1 MRIAILGGPGSG
13 KGTQAKLLSER
24 YRVPQISTGDLLRD
38 AVKNNQELGEQVK
51 ELMDSGQLVG
61 DAIVSKLLE
70 ERLIKKDTRRGFI
83 VDGYPRSIPQAQ
95 TLDTLLGMLGK
106 PLQIAINIDVDG
118 DVLVKRIAGR
128 SSCAKCGA
136 IYNEYFSPTKVEN
149 KCDKC
154 GHGKFQSRDD
164 DTVETA
170 TTRIKVYHQETAP
183 LITYYRAQHKLRTM
197 MGVGDI
203 DQIYQKLCDMID
215 LEIRPLQIKT
225 LEVATDTVIEEDT
238 TIIAGGKV
246 NRIKAPVKKAAPQSP
261 PVRKTPTKKT
271 SAKKPPVKKPPVKKP
286 PVKKPP
292 VKKPPVKKAAA
303 KKTTARPVS
312 KKTPAKKVRGKKQQ
326 AS

>member
-38 AVKNNQELGEQVK
+38 AVKNDKNLGVQVR
-51 ELMDSGQLVG
+51 ELMDSGKLVSDG
-61 DAIVSKLLE
+61 IVSKLLE
-70 ERLIKKDTRRGFI
+70 NRLIKKDTRRGFI
-83 VDGYPRSIPQAQ
+83 IDGYPRSIPQAQ

-106 PLQIAINIDVDG
+106 PLQIAINIDVDD

-136 IYNEYFSPTKVEN
+136 IYNKYFSPPKVTH

-154 GHGKFQSRDD
+154 GGGKFESRGD

-170 TTRIKVYHQETAP
+170 TTRIEVYHRETAP

-197 MGVGDI
+197 TGTGDI
-203 DQIYQKLCDMID
+203 DQIHQKLCDIID

-225 LEVATDTVIEEDT
+225 LEVATDTADEEDS

-246 NRIKAPVKKAAPQSP
+246 NRIKAP
-261 PVRKTPTKKT
+261 
-271 SAKKPPVKKPPVKKP
+271 AKKPTSSEKPALSQTVPKKKTVSKRTSKRP
-286 PVKKPP
+286 
-292 VKKPPVKKAAA
+292 AA
-303 KKTTARPVS
+303 KKA
-312 KKTPAKKVRGKKQQ
+312 PAKKAPGKKQK
-326 AS
+326 SS

>member
-38 AVKNNQELGEQVK
+38 AVKSDQGLGAQVK
-51 ELMDSGQLVG
+51 ELMDNGQLVS
-61 DAIVSKLLE
+61 DSIVSKLLE
-70 ERLIKKDTRRGFI
+70 DRLINKDTRRGFI

-106 PLQIAINIDVDG
+106 PLQIAINIDVD
-118 DVLVKRIAGR
+118 DDILVQRITGR
-128 SSCAKCGA
+128 SSCADCGA
-136 IYNEYFSPTKVEN
+136 IYNEYFFPPKVAN

-154 GHGKFQSRDD
+154 GGGRFESRDD

-170 TTRIKVYHQETAP
+170 TMRLEVYHLETAP

-197 MGVGDI
+197 TGTGDI
-203 DQIYQKLCDMID
+203 HQIHQKLCDIID

-225 LEVATDTVIEEDT
+225 LEVATDTSDEEES

-246 NRIKAPVKKAAPQSP
+246 NRIKVPAKKKLPGEVPLLKKTATGKPV
-261 PVRKTPTKKT
+261 TKKT
-271 SAKKPPVKKPPVKKP
+271 ASKKTSRRP
-286 PVKKPP
+286 
-292 VKKPPVKKAAA
+292 AA
-303 KKTTARPVS
+303 KKA
-312 KKTPAKKVRGKKQQ
+312 PAKKVRTKKNQQ
-326 AS
+326 QS

>member
-38 AVKNNQELGEQVK
+38 AVKNDQGLGAQVK
-51 ELMDSGQLVG
+51 ELMDNGQLVS
-61 DAIVSKLLE
+61 DSIVSKLLE
-70 ERLIKKDTRRGFI
+70 DRLINKDTRRGFI

-118 DVLVKRIAGR
+118 DILVKRITGR
-128 SSCAKCGA
+128 ISCVDCGA
-136 IYNEYFSPTKVEN
+136 IYNEHFFPPKVAN

-154 GHGKFQSRDD
+154 GGGNFESRDD
-164 DTVETA
+164 DTVETV
-170 TTRIKVYHQETAP
+170 TMRLEVYHRETAP

-197 MGVGDI
+197 TGTGDI
-203 DQIYQKLCDMID
+203 DQIHQKLCDIID

-225 LEVATDTVIEEDT
+225 LEVATDNSDEEES

-246 NRIKAPVKKAAPQSP
+246 NRIKVPAKKKLPGKKPQLKKTAKEKPVTNKAAS
-261 PVRKTPTKKT
+261 KKT
-271 SAKKPPVKKPPVKKP
+271 SRRP
-286 PVKKPP
+286 
-292 VKKPPVKKAAA
+292 AA
-303 KKTTARPVS
+303 KKV
-312 KKTPAKKVRGKKQQ
+312 PAKKVRTKKQQ
-326 AS
+326 QS

>member
-38 AVKNNQELGEQVK
+38 VVKNDQGLGAQVK
-51 ELMDSGQLVG
+51 ELMDNGQLVS
-61 DAIVSKLLE
+61 DSIVSKLLE
-70 ERLIKKDTRRGFI
+70 DRLINKDTRRGFI

-118 DVLVKRIAGR
+118 DILVKRITGR
-128 SSCAKCGA
+128 ISCADCGA
-136 IYNEYFSPTKVEN
+136 IYNEHFFPPKIAN

-154 GHGKFQSRDD
+154 GGGRFESRDD
-164 DTVETA
+164 DNVETV
-170 TTRIKVYHQETAP
+170 TMRLEVYHRETAP

-197 MGVGDI
+197 TGTGDI
-203 DQIYQKLCDMID
+203 DQIHQKLCDIID

-225 LEVATDTVIEEDT
+225 LEVATDTSDEEES

-246 NRIKAPVKKAAPQSP
+246 NRIKVPAKKKLPGEVPLLKKTATGKPV
-261 PVRKTPTKKT
+261 TKKT
-271 SAKKPPVKKPPVKKP
+271 ASKKTSIRP
-286 PVKKPP
+286 
-292 VKKPPVKKAAA
+292 AA
-303 KKTTARPVS
+303 KKV
-312 KKTPAKKVRGKKQQ
+312 PAKKVHTKKQQ
-326 AS
+326 QP

>member
-38 AVKNNQELGEQVK
+38 AVKNDKNLGAQVK
-51 ELMDSGQLVG
+51 ELMDSGELVG
-61 DAIVSKLLE
+61 DGIVSKLLE
-70 ERLIKKDTRRGFI
+70 ERLIRKDTRRGFI

-128 SSCAKCGA
+128 SSCANCGA
-136 IYNEYFSPTKVEN
+136 IYNEYFSPPKVEN

-154 GHGKFQSRDD
+154 GSGKFESRDD

-170 TTRIKVYHQETAP
+170 TTRIQVYHRETAP

-197 MGVGDI
+197 AGAGDI
-203 DQIYQKLCDMID
+203 DQIHQKLCDIID

-225 LEVATDTVIEEDT
+225 LEVATDTAVEEDST
-238 TIIAGGKV
+238 VIAGGKV
-246 NRIKAPVKKAAPQSP
+246 NRIKAPA
-261 PVRKTPTKKT
+261 RKTSSGEKPASTQTASKKT
-271 SAKKPPVKKPPVKKP
+271 SRRP
-286 PVKKPP
+286 
-292 VKKPPVKKAAA
+292 AA
-303 KKTTARPVS
+303 
-312 KKTPAKKVRGKKQQ
+312 KKTPAKKARGKKQ
-326 AS
+326 

>member
-38 AVKNNQELGEQVK
+38 SVKNDQGLGAQVK
-51 ELMDSGQLVG
+51 ELMDSGQLVS
-61 DAIVSKLLE
+61 DSIVSKLLE
-70 ERLIKKDTRRGFI
+70 DRLINKDTRRGFI

-118 DVLVKRIAGR
+118 DILVKRITGR
-128 SSCAKCGA
+128 ISCADCGA
-136 IYNEYFSPTKVEN
+136 IYNEHFFPPKVAN

-154 GHGKFQSRDD
+154 GGGKFVSRDD
-164 DTVETA
+164 DTVETV
-170 TTRIKVYHQETAP
+170 TMRLEVYHRETAP

-197 MGVGDI
+197 TGTGDI
-203 DQIYQKLCDMID
+203 DQIHQKLCDIID

-225 LEVATDTVIEEDT
+225 LEVATDTSDEEES

-246 NRIKAPVKKAAPQSP
+246 NRIKVPAKKKLPGEIPLSKKTATGKPV
-261 PVRKTPTKKT
+261 TKKT
-271 SAKKPPVKKPPVKKP
+271 ASKKTSRRP
-286 PVKKPP
+286 
-292 VKKPPVKKAAA
+292 AA
-303 KKTTARPVS
+303 KKV
-312 KKTPAKKVRGKKQQ
+312 PAKKVRTKKQQ
-326 AS
+326 QP

>member
-38 AVKNNQELGEQVK
+38 AVKNDKNLGAQIK
-51 ELMDSGQLVG
+51 ELMDSGKLVSDG
-61 DAIVSKLLE
+61 IVSKLLE
-70 ERLIKKDTRRGFI
+70 DRLIKKDTRRGFI

-106 PLQIAINIDVDG
+106 PLQIAINIDVDD

-136 IYNEYFSPTKVEN
+136 IYNEYFFPPKVTN

-154 GHGKFQSRDD
+154 GGDKFESRGD

-170 TTRIKVYHQETAP
+170 TTRIEVYHRETAP

-197 MGVGDI
+197 TGTGDI
-203 DQIYQKLCDMID
+203 DQIHQKLCDIID

-225 LEVATDTVIEEDT
+225 LEVATDTSDEEDS

-246 NRIKAPVKKAAPQSP
+246 NRIKAP
-261 PVRKTPTKKT
+261 
-271 SAKKPPVKKPPVKKP
+271 AKKPSPGKKP
-286 PVKKPP
+286 
-292 VKKPPVKKAAA
+292 AA
-303 KKTTARPVS
+303 KKTVS
-312 KKTPAKKVRGKKQQ
+312 KRTSKRPAAKKAPAKKAPAKKVRGKKQQ
-326 AS
+326 KP

>member
-38 AVKNNQELGEQVK
+38 AVKNDEDLGAQVK
-51 ELMDSGQLVG
+51 ELMNSGELVSDG
-61 DAIVSKLLE
+61 IVSKLLE
-70 ERLIKKDTRRGFI
+70 DRLIKKDTRRGFI

-106 PLQIAINIDVDG
+106 PLQIAINIDVD
-118 DVLVKRIAGR
+118 DDILVKRIAGR

-136 IYNEYFSPTKVEN
+136 IYNEYFFPPKVAN

-154 GHGKFQSRDD
+154 KGGKFESRDD

-170 TTRIKVYHQETAP
+170 TTRIEVYHQKTAP

-197 MGVGDI
+197 TGTGDI
-203 DQIYQKLCDMID
+203 DQIHQKLCDIID

-225 LEVATDTVIEEDT
+225 LEVATDTAGEEDS

-246 NRIKAPVKKAAPQSP
+246 NRIKAP
-261 PVRKTPTKKT
+261 
-271 SAKKPPVKKPPVKKP
+271 AKKIFSGEKP
-286 PVKKPP
+286 
-292 VKKPPVKKAAA
+292 AA
-303 KKTTARPVS
+303 KKTAS
-312 KKTPAKKVRGKKQQ
+312 KKKSRRPAAKKAPAKKVRSKKQQ
-326 AS
+326 QS